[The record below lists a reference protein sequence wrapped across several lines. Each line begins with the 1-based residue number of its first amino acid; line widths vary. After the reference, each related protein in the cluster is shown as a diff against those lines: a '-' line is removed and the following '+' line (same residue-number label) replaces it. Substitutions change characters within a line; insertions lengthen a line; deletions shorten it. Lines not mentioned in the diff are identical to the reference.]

1 MHFTPVI
8 ITFATMD
15 LTPYLPDDARS
26 WIPAYAERIGWD
38 KLTKYY
44 DRVFLRLERMRP
56 GDRLAVLQEV
66 LPANYDL
73 FLHCA
78 YTAACELERMGV
90 SAYYFDDQ
98 ATVITRQ

>member
-1 MHFTPVI
+1 
-8 ITFATMD
+8 MD

-26 WIPAYAERIGWD
+26 WIPAYAERMGWD
-38 KLTKYY
+38 KLTEYY

-56 GDRLAVLQEV
+56 GNRLAVLQEV